1 MPGHDYFRSECD
13 NYVYSRDLLD
23 DLFVYL
29 LLYIDNMLIAS
40 KNIYEINGLE
50 NQLSGEFKMKDL
62 YATKKILGIEI
73 HKDQNI
79 DKLYLS
85 QMKYLKKV
93 LKRFG
98 MQDCKLVST
107 PLIAHF
113 RLPLSLLLEIEEEK
127 EHM

>member
-1 MPGHDYFRSECD
+1 
-13 NYVYSRDLLD
+13 
-23 DLFVYL
+23 
-29 LLYIDNMLIAS
+29 
-40 KNIYEINGLE
+40 
-50 NQLSGEFKMKDL
+50 LSGEFEMKDL
-62 YATKKILGIEI
+62 GATKKILGIEI

-93 LKRFG
+93 LKCFG

-107 PLIAHF
+107 PLITHF